1 MKMLANHL
9 VNNSTNKLDWW
20 PTVEKIVST
29 PIYILVR
36 PIIWA
41 SVWNLIGVPV
51 WVYILD
57 SIEEFTN
64 ENAWN

>member
-9 VNNSTNKLDWW
+9 VNNSTNKLCWW
-20 PTVEKIVST
+20 LTVEKIVST

-41 SVWNLIGVPV
+41 SVWNLIAVPV
-51 WVYILD
+51 LVYILD
-57 SIEEFTN
+57 SIEESTN

>member
-9 VNNSTNKLDWW
+9 VNNSTNKLGWW

-29 PIYILVR
+29 PTHTLVQL
-36 PIIWA
+36 IIWS

-57 SIEEFTN
+57 SIEESTN